1 MRVAIADDAVLLREG
16 IARLLADAG
25 FEVVATYGDAESL
38 LVDLETRSVDV
49 CVLDIKMPPTF
60 TDEGLR
66 AAAAIRARW
75 PQVGVLVLSQ
85 YVELGLAIR
94 LLADG
99 AEGLGYLLK
108 DRVADVEEFVD
119 AVRRVGEGGSALD
132 PTVVSQMLSRRQA
145 DEDLGRLTPREHL
158 VLEAMAQGLAN
169 RAIADRLHV
178 SVRAVEKHVT
188 NIFDKLGLAV
198 AVDGDRRVLAV
209 LRFLRRLVTACRTTT
224 VRHTP
229 RRPRARPM
237 SCGGGDDEAFQS
249 RGPAAASGR
258 QGPMTTEPPSTA
270 PAPTSPRRF
279 ARHYLLM
286 IVAMYAGMLVL
297 DPVYAAVA
305 SHAGY
310 ADPWAELPVLSAL
323 VMAGNMT
330 VPMVLLMLRHRH
342 GFRAIL
348 EMAVSM
354 FAPTLAATALHV
366 LGVLPAD
373 QVMTVAHLGMFP
385 AMLLVMLRRYRDYA
399 A

>member
-1 MRVAIADDAVLLREG
+1 MRVAIADDSVLLREG
-16 IARLLADAG
+16 VARLLAEAG

-99 AEGLGYLLK
+99 VEGLGYLLK
-108 DRVADVEEFVD
+108 DRVAEVEEFVD
-119 AVRRVGEGGSALD
+119 AVRRVAEGGSALD

-188 NIFDKLGLAV
+188 NIFDKLGLV
-198 AVDGDRRVLAV
+198 VGVDGDRRVLAV
-209 LRFLRRLVTACRTTT
+209 LRFLRR
-224 VRHTP
+224 
-229 RRPRARPM
+229 
-237 SCGGGDDEAFQS
+237 
-249 RGPAAASGR
+249 
-258 QGPMTTEPPSTA
+258 
-270 PAPTSPRRF
+270 
-279 ARHYLLM
+279 
-286 IVAMYAGMLVL
+286 
-297 DPVYAAVA
+297 
-305 SHAGY
+305 
-310 ADPWAELPVLSAL
+310 
-323 VMAGNMT
+323 
-330 VPMVLLMLRHRH
+330 
-342 GFRAIL
+342 
-348 EMAVSM
+348 
-354 FAPTLAATALHV
+354 
-366 LGVLPAD
+366 
-373 QVMTVAHLGMFP
+373 
-385 AMLLVMLRRYRDYA
+385 
-399 A
+399 

>member
-16 IARLLADAG
+16 VARLLTDAG
-25 FEVVATYGDAESL
+25 FDVVATYGDAESL
-38 LVDLETRSVDV
+38 LVDLETGSVDV

-75 PQVGVLVLSQ
+75 PRIGVLVLSQ
-85 YVELGLAIR
+85 YAELGLAIR

-188 NIFDKLGLAV
+188 NIFDKLGLV
-198 AVDGDRRVLAV
+198 VGVDGDRRVLAV
-209 LRFLRRLVTACRTTT
+209 LRFLRR
-224 VRHTP
+224 
-229 RRPRARPM
+229 
-237 SCGGGDDEAFQS
+237 
-249 RGPAAASGR
+249 
-258 QGPMTTEPPSTA
+258 
-270 PAPTSPRRF
+270 
-279 ARHYLLM
+279 
-286 IVAMYAGMLVL
+286 
-297 DPVYAAVA
+297 
-305 SHAGY
+305 
-310 ADPWAELPVLSAL
+310 
-323 VMAGNMT
+323 
-330 VPMVLLMLRHRH
+330 
-342 GFRAIL
+342 
-348 EMAVSM
+348 
-354 FAPTLAATALHV
+354 
-366 LGVLPAD
+366 
-373 QVMTVAHLGMFP
+373 
-385 AMLLVMLRRYRDYA
+385 
-399 A
+399 

>member
-16 IARLLADAG
+16 VARLLTDAG

-38 LVDLETRSVDV
+38 LMDLETASVDV

-75 PQVGVLVLSQ
+75 PRIGVLVLSQ
-85 YVELGLAIR
+85 YAELGLAIR

-188 NIFDKLGLAV
+188 NIFDKLGLV
-198 AVDGDRRVLAV
+198 VGVDGDRRVLAV
-209 LRFLRRLVTACRTTT
+209 LRFLRR
-224 VRHTP
+224 
-229 RRPRARPM
+229 
-237 SCGGGDDEAFQS
+237 
-249 RGPAAASGR
+249 
-258 QGPMTTEPPSTA
+258 
-270 PAPTSPRRF
+270 
-279 ARHYLLM
+279 
-286 IVAMYAGMLVL
+286 
-297 DPVYAAVA
+297 
-305 SHAGY
+305 
-310 ADPWAELPVLSAL
+310 
-323 VMAGNMT
+323 
-330 VPMVLLMLRHRH
+330 
-342 GFRAIL
+342 
-348 EMAVSM
+348 
-354 FAPTLAATALHV
+354 
-366 LGVLPAD
+366 
-373 QVMTVAHLGMFP
+373 
-385 AMLLVMLRRYRDYA
+385 
-399 A
+399 

>member
-1 MRVAIADDAVLLREG
+1 VRVAIADDAVLLREG
-16 IARLLADAG
+16 VARLLTEAG

-99 AEGLGYLLK
+99 VEGLGYLLK

-188 NIFDKLGLAV
+188 NIFDKLGLV
-198 AVDGDRRVLAV
+198 VGVDGDRRVLAV
-209 LRFLRRLVTACRTTT
+209 LRFLRR
-224 VRHTP
+224 
-229 RRPRARPM
+229 
-237 SCGGGDDEAFQS
+237 
-249 RGPAAASGR
+249 
-258 QGPMTTEPPSTA
+258 
-270 PAPTSPRRF
+270 
-279 ARHYLLM
+279 
-286 IVAMYAGMLVL
+286 
-297 DPVYAAVA
+297 
-305 SHAGY
+305 
-310 ADPWAELPVLSAL
+310 
-323 VMAGNMT
+323 
-330 VPMVLLMLRHRH
+330 
-342 GFRAIL
+342 
-348 EMAVSM
+348 
-354 FAPTLAATALHV
+354 
-366 LGVLPAD
+366 
-373 QVMTVAHLGMFP
+373 
-385 AMLLVMLRRYRDYA
+385 
-399 A
+399 

>member
-16 IARLLADAG
+16 VARLLTDAG

-38 LVDLETRSVDV
+38 LVDLETRPVDV

-75 PQVGVLVLSQ
+75 PRVGVVVLSQ
-85 YVELGLAIR
+85 YVELGLATR

-145 DEDLGRLTPREHL
+145 DEDLGRLTPREYL

-188 NIFDKLGLAV
+188 NIFDKLGLV
-198 AVDGDRRVLAV
+198 VGVQGDRRVLAV
-209 LRFLRRLVTACRTTT
+209 LRFLRR
-224 VRHTP
+224 
-229 RRPRARPM
+229 
-237 SCGGGDDEAFQS
+237 
-249 RGPAAASGR
+249 
-258 QGPMTTEPPSTA
+258 
-270 PAPTSPRRF
+270 
-279 ARHYLLM
+279 
-286 IVAMYAGMLVL
+286 
-297 DPVYAAVA
+297 
-305 SHAGY
+305 
-310 ADPWAELPVLSAL
+310 
-323 VMAGNMT
+323 
-330 VPMVLLMLRHRH
+330 
-342 GFRAIL
+342 
-348 EMAVSM
+348 
-354 FAPTLAATALHV
+354 
-366 LGVLPAD
+366 
-373 QVMTVAHLGMFP
+373 
-385 AMLLVMLRRYRDYA
+385 
-399 A
+399 